1 MRADM
6 KLWSGKLSPFSAKVR
21 IALAEKKLDCELLE
35 VPWSRKTLWGPKPP
49 EFLAVSPH
57 GKVPVLV
64 DGSVVVYDSTV
75 ICEYLED
82 RYPSPRLF
90 PEEAAAR
97 ARCRQLEDEAD
108 GAMTTDVTAL
118 VQELFTKTDDATR
131 DPARVGAA
139 TESLRKRWDA
149 LDRELV
155 GRPHLCDEFSIADIA
170 SFMVVGFATTL
181 GAPPDEQH
189 GNLRAWV
196 DRVRARPAVGRE
208 FDAMMQAAATV

>member
-1 MRADM
+1 M

-21 IALAEKKLDCELLE
+21 IALAEKRLDCELLDI
-35 VPWSRKTLWGPKPP
+35 PWSRKTLWGPKP
-49 EFLAVSPH
+49 EAFLAASPH

-64 DGSVVVYDSTV
+64 DGNVVVYDSTV

-82 RYPSPRLF
+82 KSPKPRLF
-90 PEEAAAR
+90 PQGAAGR

-108 GAMTTDVTAL
+108 TAMTQDVTAL

-131 DPARVGAA
+131 DVARVA
-139 TESLRKRWDA
+139 TAMTNLQRRWDA
-149 LDRELV
+149 LDRELA
-155 GRPHLCDEFSIADIA
+155 GRDYLCDEFSVADIA
-170 SFMVVGFATTL
+170 MFMVVGFATTL
-181 GAPPDEQH
+181 GAAPDERH
-189 GNLRAWV
+189 GNLRAWA

>member
-1 MRADM
+1 M

-21 IALAEKKLDCELLE
+21 IALAEKKLDCEILDI
-35 VPWSRKTLWGPKPP
+35 PWSRKTLWGPKPP

-57 GKVPVLV
+57 GRVPVLI
-64 DGSVVVYDSTV
+64 DGDVAVYDSTV

-82 RYPSPRLF
+82 RFPKPPLF
-90 PEEAAAR
+90 PAGAAGR

-108 GAMTTDVTAL
+108 TSMTQDVTAL

-131 DPARVGAA
+131 DMARVAA
-139 TESLRKRWDA
+139 AVENLKRRWDA
-149 LDRELV
+149 LEKELA
-155 GRPHLCDEFSIADIA
+155 GRQYLCGAFSIADIA
-170 SFMVVGFATTL
+170 TFMVVGFATTL
-181 GAPPDEQH
+181 GTAPEDRH

>member
-1 MRADM
+1 M

-21 IALAEKKLDCELLE
+21 IALAEKKLACEILE

-64 DGSVVVYDSTV
+64 DGDVVVYDSTV

-82 RYPSPRLF
+82 RHPKPPLV
-90 PEEAAAR
+90 PDGAAGR

-108 GAMTTDVTAL
+108 AAMTTDVTAL
-118 VQELFTKTDDATR
+118 VQELFTKTDDAAR
-131 DPARVGAA
+131 DMPRVAA
-139 TESLRKRWDA
+139 AMEGLRRRWDA
-149 LDRELV
+149 LEKELAGREF
-155 GRPHLCDEFSIADIA
+155 LCDAFSVADIA
-170 SFMVVGFATTL
+170 TFMVVGFATTL
-181 GAPPDEQH
+181 GAAPEDRH

-196 DRVRARPAVGRE
+196 ERVRARPTVGRE